1 MIGCRGGGG
10 IAHNA
15 RSCISRADNNID
27 PHRYNL
33 RGVMDILY
41 AHLVCNEWAVEKTI
55 NIIMG
60 GAELILL
67 VVVC

>member
-1 MIGCRGGGG
+1 
-10 IAHNA
+10 
-15 RSCISRADNNID
+15 
-27 PHRYNL
+27 
-33 RGVMDILY
+33 MDILY